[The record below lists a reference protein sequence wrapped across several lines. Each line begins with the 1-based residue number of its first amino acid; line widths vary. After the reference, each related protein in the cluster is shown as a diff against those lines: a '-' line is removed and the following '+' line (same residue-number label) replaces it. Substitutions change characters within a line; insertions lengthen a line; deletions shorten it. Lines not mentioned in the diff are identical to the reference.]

1 MVKMKVVKG
10 VKSEYIITENKQG
23 KYTLGNDA

>member
-10 VKSEYIITENKQG
+10 VKSEYIIAENKQG